1 MLSDLFSNLANGFR
15 LAAFLPAR
23 RAPFRATPGQLV
35 LLLLLLWGLVAIA
48 DWMDVGA
55 AVKIS
60 RWGLAAEAAHDYF
73 WLAAILLVLLV
84 DRRPAA
90 FTGVATAVA
99 AAEFTVWIVW
109 IAVSR
114 LGPHYFPAIFDGY
127 EDMIWT
133 GAFVWQ
139 GLIFLRVMLGP
150 HRKRLL
156 PAALLTGIYV
166 GAMYLLVD
174 LVPERSLFV
183 AAHQT
188 NRVTVDVEDTYYRQ
202 SGLVDDALA
211 ALAPE
216 RPGTTDLYFVGFAG
230 DANQD
235 VFLHE
240 VDQVSDLMAE
250 RFDTDSRSIELVNSE
265 QTLTELPLAN
275 RRNLERVLAGIGRQ
289 MNTEEDV
296 LFLFMTSHGTDKA
309 ALTVQFPPL
318 GLHDL
323 AAAELRKALDASG
336 IKWRVL
342 VISACYSGSFV
353 KTLESPT
360 TLVITAAAEDR
371 ASFGCGHERDWTYFG
386 EAYFDKALRQTRSF
400 VAAFDAAKE
409 SIARRESDEH
419 KDHSRPQL
427 SLGGEM
433 RRKLGEWERTRAA
446 P

>member
-1 MLSDLFSNLANGFR
+1 MLSDLISNLANGFR

-23 RAPFRATPGQLV
+23 ETRFRATPGQLA
-35 LLLLLLWGLVAIA
+35 LLLLLLWGLVAFA
-48 DWMDVGA
+48 DWLDIGA
-55 AVKIS
+55 AVKLS
-60 RWGLAAEAAHDYF
+60 HWGLAAEAAHDYF
-73 WLAAILLVLLV
+73 WLAAILLVLFI

-90 FTGVATAVA
+90 FTGVATALA
-99 AAEFTVWIVW
+99 AAEIPVWIVW
-109 IAVSR
+109 IALSR
-114 LGPHYFPAIFDGY
+114 FGPRYFPAVFDGY
-127 EDMIWT
+127 EEMIWT
-133 GAFVWQ
+133 GAFAWQ

-156 PAALLTGIYV
+156 PAAFLTALYV
-166 GAMYLLVD
+166 GAMYLLVEFI
-174 LVPERSLFV
+174 PERPLFV
-183 AAHQT
+183 AAHQA
-188 NRVTVDVEDTYYRQ
+188 RQPRIDVEDTYYRQ
-202 SGLVDDALA
+202 SRLVDDALA

-250 RFDTDSRSIELVNSE
+250 RFDTESRSIELVNSE
-265 QTLTELPLAN
+265 QTLSELPLAN
-275 RRNLERVLAGIGRQ
+275 RPNLERVLAGIGRQ
-289 MNTEEDV
+289 MNPEDDV
-296 LFLFMTSHGTDKA
+296 LFLFMTSHGTEKA
-309 ALTVQFPPL
+309 ELTVQFPPL
-318 GLHDL
+318 GLNDL
-323 AAAELRKALDASG
+323 TAAELRKALDASG

-353 KTLESPT
+353 KTLESPS

-371 ASFGCGHERDWTYFG
+371 TSFGCAHERDWTYFG

-400 VAAFDAAKE
+400 VAAFDSASEA
-409 SIARRESDEH
+409 IARREADEH

-433 RRKLGEWERTRAA
+433 RRKLGEWDRARDA